1 MSKVHVIYDRD
12 GNIIA
17 VGAPLP
23 PRFDFSGPAFGPQAG
38 PDQHT
43 AELEVPSEHLDLQ
56 LAHFS
61 QKLKVD
67 VSKRK
72 LVAKG

>member
-43 AELEVPSEHLDLQ
+43 AELEVPSEHIDLQ

-67 VSKRK
+67 VGKRK
-72 LVAKG
+72 FVAKG